1 LTGNDINLDALQDTL
16 YPAYL
21 WAQQWQMLLAGVLVV
36 VAALIVARATLKA
49 AEINSASRSRSDARE
64 RSDLR
69 QSARPAGASAVS
81 TELIGTLEQL
91 RSMIR
96 SALASLTLTSEKENG
111 PAYFLCQRIAHLRLE
126 RFALPQ
132 NAAKSAHELRAA
144 LSEQLESLRQHLKK
158 DGSPTEISQI
168 LVQLNA
174 NARNLA
180 NILAPA
186 PVKRQQSDAG

>member
-1 LTGNDINLDALQDTL
+1 MDALQDTL
-16 YPAYL
+16 YAASL
-21 WAQQWQMLLAGVLVV
+21 WAKEWQPLLAGLLVV
-36 VAALIVARATLKA
+36 VAALIVSRATLKA
-49 AEINSASRSRSDARE
+49 AAINSAARSRSDARD
-64 RSDLR
+64 RSLPDLR
-69 QSARPAGASAVS
+69 QSARPANPPAVS

-126 RFALPQ
+126 RFALPP
-132 NAAKSAHELRAA
+132 NATKSAHEMRAA

-174 NARNLA
+174 SARNLA
-180 NILAPA
+180 NILVPA
-186 PVKRQQSDAG
+186 PVKRQQAGSDTG